1 MTTETLNESPA
12 VVERVHAG
20 RLLEDG
26 HAHYNHNPQDRGNAN
41 EAHLLSALAEYEH
54 SIGKTLKV
62 SYGEYA
68 YLGDNGKEG
77 ARLAFLPK
85 EGSLDQIGQY
95 VTADHLRAH
104 LEREIPLQ
112 KDREAVSAFFM
123 FSEIDSIQSK
133 KRTQDEEQP
142 EIVDRQ
148 LTETDA
154 ERLNKHADENNTIQ
168 PTPDQET
175 KLASALAEPQE
186 NAFVRFSSAD
196 DVTAQ
201 PAAAVSQKNA
211 PQQAKDSLA
220 TLLNGRFIRGENGEY
235 RRLMETRVA
244 LMDEANKIRFV
255 DKQMDTFQAAIEL
268 ANSKDWKAILVTGTE
283 KFRREA
289 WYQARLAGLKVVG
302 YEPTEKDLKTFA
314 TAQEHRHNKD
324 VPDRASDVSK
334 HLKSESLADAEQYAL
349 KSGGGTQSP
358 NIANGRYAGKM
369 IHETEH
375 HMVQDVGR
383 KIAVVHDKSCFDS
396 VNLEKMMAR
405 DASLRVQYDKGRGI
419 LGAGQ
424 ERSHAKT
431 Y

>member
-1 MTTETLNESPA
+1 MATETPNESPA
-12 VVERVHAG
+12 DVKRIHAG
-20 RLLEDG
+20 RLLEHG
-26 HAHYNHNPQDRGNAN
+26 RAPYNHDPQDVGNAN

-95 VTADHLRAH
+95 ATVDHLRAH

-112 KDREAVSAFFM
+112 KDRKAVSAFFAL
-123 FSEIDSIQSK
+123 SEAYAAQYEERKEQDTERLKGSDAEISEEDEDKDNAIQPALIQSK
-133 KRTQDEEQP
+133 RA
-142 EIVDRQ
+142 V
-148 LTETDA
+148 
-154 ERLNKHADENNTIQ
+154 HAHE
-168 PTPDQET
+168 
-175 KLASALAEPQE
+175 EPQE
-186 NAFVRFSSAD
+186 DAFVQLPSIGN
-196 DVTAQ
+196 TAAQ
-201 PAAAVSQKNA
+201 ATPAPGQEDAPRAKNS
-211 PQQAKDSLA
+211 PA

-244 LMDEANKIRFV
+244 LVDEANKIRFV
-255 DKQMDTFQAAIEL
+255 DKQIDTFQAAIEL

-289 WYQARLAGLKVVG
+289 WYRASLAGLKVIG

-314 TAQEHRHNKD
+314 TAQEHRVTHNKD
-324 VPDRASDVSK
+324 APDRAGDVSK
-334 HLKSESLADAEQYAL
+334 RLKSESLADAEKYAL
-349 KSGGGTQSP
+349 KSRGGMQPP
-358 NIANGRYAGKM
+358 NIENGRYAGKV

-375 HMVQDVGR
+375 HMVQDIGR
-383 KIAVVHDKSCFDS
+383 KVAVVHDKSYFDPA
-396 VNLEKMMAR
+396 NLEKMRAR
-405 DASLRVQYDKGRGI
+405 GASLRVQYDKGRAI
-419 LGAGQ
+419 LGAGR